1 MIFRTMVLNR
11 INLEEQ
17 HCCLAQYVSTEPRH
31 SSHVNCGA
39 GYVIVH
45 IGTSKQQL
53 LALGVLHVFLLFYFV
68 LV

>member
-17 HCCLAQYVSTEPRH
+17 HCCPAQCISAEPRH
-31 SSHVNCGA
+31 SSHARCGA
-39 GYVIVH
+39 GHVIVH